1 MTRFAPISSIAL
13 TAAGGGLG
21 AISQSA
27 IGTIADTIERIEGY
41 HLPTSLAKRNNNPG
55 NLIYV
60 GQSGAVRGEG
70 GFAAWPSYAEGR
82 AALER
87 QIGLYSDRGL
97 SIASMMEI
105 YAPRGHGS
113 NDPSLYAA
121 EIARS
126 LGVPVST
133 ALSSLTAAASGGQG
147 VDIGS
152 GSGIDTGIDNTPVY
166 IDDPGFI
173 DLWPSNGQGEVEGE
187 GEGVVMWMA
196 AGLVGIAFVMALQ
209 PSRS

>member
-1 MTRFAPISSIAL
+1 MSRFAPISSIAL

-133 ALSSLTAAASGGQG
+133 ALSSLTAAGGGGQG
-147 VDIGS
+147 V
-152 GSGIDTGIDNTPVY
+152 DTGIDNTPVY
-166 IDDPGFI
+166 IDDPGSI
-173 DLWPSNGQGEVEGE
+173 DLWPSGGQGEVEGE